1 MSGRPIPL
9 ADRWPTSDARSNP
22 RNNPIP
28 HSVPPP
34 SPEAHAKTSLH
45 RRALPL
51 HVAHPRPDATILALH
66 NSYFGA
72 YNTCDLAT
80 FGAFTDEHVEFYHD
94 TGGITLGRD
103 ALVKSIHDNICGKT
117 TTELVPGSFKT
128 FHMNNIGAIE
138 NATLRFHHPGQP
150 ASEDV
155 GQCETVILW
164 RFQDNAWKVT
174 RVYSYDHHNTKPT
187 DNK

>member
-1 MSGRPIPL
+1 MQKLLLTAALFLFAPL
-9 ADRWPTSDARSNP
+9 TRAQTPT
-22 RNNPIP
+22 I
-28 HSVPPP
+28 
-34 SPEAHAKTSLH
+34 
-45 RRALPL
+45 LPL
-51 HVAHPRPDATILALH
+51 PDIHSQQQLDATILALH
-66 NSYFGA
+66 NAYFGA
-72 YNTCDLAT
+72 YNTCDLAK
-80 FGAFTDEHVEFYHD
+80 FGALTDEHVEFYHD

-103 ALVKSIHDNICGKT
+103 ALVQSIHDNICGKT
-117 TTELVPGSFKT
+117 TSELLPGSLQA

-138 NATLRFHHPGQP
+138 MSTLRFHHPGHP

-187 DNK
+187 DKNQ